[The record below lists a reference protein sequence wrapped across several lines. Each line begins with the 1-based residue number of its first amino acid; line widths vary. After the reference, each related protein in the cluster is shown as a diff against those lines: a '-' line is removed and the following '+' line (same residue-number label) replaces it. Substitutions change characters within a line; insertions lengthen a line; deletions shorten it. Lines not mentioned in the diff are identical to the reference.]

1 MESLYSLDHRQ
12 ELADM
17 SLFVSIITHSEEDAF
32 QEVSGADME
41 KELLQEGFIVFV
53 RINLNRS
60 KPT

>member
-1 MESLYSLDHRQ
+1 MESLSSLDHRQ

-17 SLFVSIITHSEEDAF
+17 SRLVYALIYSEEDAF

-41 KELLQEGFIVFV
+41 KELLQEGFIVFLLV
-53 RINLNRS
+53 RLNRS

>member
-1 MESLYSLDHRQ
+1 MESLSSLDHRQ

-17 SLFVSIITHSEEDAF
+17 SLFVSIIIYSEEDAF

-41 KELLQEGFIVFV
+41 KELLQEGFIVFLLV
-53 RINLNRS
+53 RLNRS